1 MSIIAKTRRM
11 LRIGRLERNQL
22 DRSISKEVLLSLSW
36 LRGYVIS
43 RMLRPQMKL
52 PRLSFFSAA
61 VVCFNF
67 VASAHAQQSRAE
79 RVAEIQAALRDGKL
93 EGWLFY
99 DFRHSDPLAYR
110 ILKLDEK
117 MFVSRRWFYYVPALG
132 EPVKIVQSIEQFKLD
147 SLPGRKLVFRGWQE
161 LHARLK
167 EVLGPAENES
177 KRRIAMQ
184 YSPMNDIP
192 YISRVDAGTI
202 ELVRSLEVEP
212 VTSAE
217 LVQRFEAVF
226 SPAQHQMHVEAS
238 DKMHRIIQEAFA
250 EIARRIRASEP
261 TTEWDI
267 AQFMLRRY
275 AEEGM
280 EQEPMIIAVNAN
292 AANPHY
298 MPTKDK
304 NSPIKRGDFVL
315 IDAATNLDK
324 PDAVATD
331 QTWTGYVGE
340 TVPDEYTRIFN
351 IVREARDSAVDF
363 VRKNIRA
370 GKSIRGAEVD
380 DVSRGVITR
389 AGFGEQFTHRTG
401 HSIGEET
408 HGNGVN
414 IDDFETRDSRRIIP
428 GICFSIEPGIYLEG
442 KFGVRS
448 EINVYVSDK
457 DIEITGRPIQTE
469 IIAILKTPSGP
480 SRERH

>member
-1 MSIIAKTRRM
+1 VSSIKSASPSDK
-11 LRIGRLERNQL
+11 
-22 DRSISKEVLLSLSW
+22 W
-36 LRGYVIS
+36 LIFQYQVKS
-43 RMLRPQMKL
+43 QHT
-52 PRLSFFSAA
+52 SVFAA
-61 VVCFNF
+61 FILGLTF
-67 VASAHAQQSRAE
+67 VGSMRAQQSPAE
-79 RVAEIQAALRDGKL
+79 RVAQIQAALREAKL
-93 EGWLFY
+93 DGWLFY
-99 DFRHSDPLAYR
+99 DFRHSDQLAYR
-110 ILKLDEK
+110 ILKLDEN
-117 MFVSRRWFYYVPALG
+117 MFASRRWFYYIPVSG

-147 SLPGRKLVFRGWQE
+147 SLPGKKLVFRGWQE
-161 LHARLK
+161 LHARLR
-167 EVLGPAENES
+167 EVLGAVPGES
-177 KRRIAMQ
+177 KRHIAMQ

-202 ELVRSLEVEP
+202 ELVRSFGVEP

-238 DKMHRIIQEAFA
+238 DKMHRIIQEAFG
-250 EIARRIRASEP
+250 EIARRIRANEA

-275 AEEGM
+275 SEEGM
-280 EQEPMIIAVNAN
+280 QQEPMIVAVNAN
-292 AANPHY
+292 SANPHY
-298 MPTKDK
+298 MPTKEK
-304 NSPIKRGDFVL
+304 NSPIRPGDFVL
-315 IDAATNLDK
+315 IDAATKLNK
-324 PDAVATD
+324 PEAVATD

-340 TVPDEYTRIFN
+340 RVPEEYSRIFN

-428 GICFSIEPGIYLEG
+428 GVCFSIEPGIYLEG

-457 DIEITGRPIQTE
+457 DIEVTGQPIQTE
-469 IIAILKTPSGP
+469 VIAILKTP
-480 SRERH
+480 

>member
-1 MSIIAKTRRM
+1 MKASDFSILTAGI
-11 LRIGRLERNQL
+11 
-22 DRSISKEVLLSLSW
+22 
-36 LRGYVIS
+36 
-43 RMLRPQMKL
+43 
-52 PRLSFFSAA
+52 LSFTLIS
-61 VVCFNF
+61 
-67 VASAHAQQSRAE
+67 SMHAQQSPEE
-79 RVAEIQAALRDGKL
+79 RVAEIQAALREAKL
-93 EGWLFY
+93 DGWLFY

-117 MFVSRRWFYYVPALG
+117 MFASRRWFYYVPPSG

-147 SLPGRKLVFRGWQE
+147 SLPGKKLVFRGWQE
-161 LHARLK
+161 LHARLR
-167 EVLGPAENES
+167 EVLGAATKGS
-177 KRRIAMQ
+177 KSRIAMQ

-192 YISRVDAGTI
+192 YISRVDAGTF
-202 ELVRSLEVEP
+202 ELVRSFGIEP

-250 EIARRIRASEP
+250 EIARRIRANEP

-275 AEEGM
+275 SEEGM
-280 EQEPMIIAVNAN
+280 QQEPMIVAVNAN

-298 MPTKDK
+298 MPTKEK
-304 NSPIKRGDFVL
+304 NSAIKRGDFVL
-315 IDAATNLDK
+315 IDAATKLNK

-340 TVPDEYTRIFN
+340 SVPEEFSRIFS
-351 IVREARDSAVDF
+351 IVREARDSAVDL

-370 GKSIRGAEVD
+370 GKPIRGAEVD
-380 DVSRGVITR
+380 DLSRGVITR

-414 IDDFETRDSRRIIP
+414 IDDFETRDSRRIIR
-428 GICFSIEPGIYLEG
+428 GVCFSIEPGIYFEG

-457 DIEITGRPIQTE
+457 DIEVTGQPIQTE
-469 IIAILKTPSGP
+469 VIPILKA
-480 SRERH
+480 R

>member
-1 MSIIAKTRRM
+1 MIRRT
-11 LRIGRLERNQL
+11 
-22 DRSISKEVLLSLSW
+22 
-36 LRGYVIS
+36 
-43 RMLRPQMKL
+43 MKP
-52 PRLSFFSAA
+52 PRLSLFAA
-61 VVCFNF
+61 GVVCFTF
-67 VASAHAQQSRAE
+67 IPSMHAQQSPAE
-79 RVAEIQAALRDGKL
+79 RVAEIQAALRDAKL
-93 EGWLFY
+93 DGWLFY

-110 ILKLDEK
+110 ILKLDEN
-117 MFVSRRWFYYVPALG
+117 MLASRRWFYYVPASG

-147 SLPGRKLVFRGWQE
+147 SLPGRKVVFRGWQE
-161 LHARLK
+161 LHARLRQ
-167 EVLGPAENES
+167 VLAPAAKES
-177 KRRIAMQ
+177 KSRIAMQ

-202 ELVRSLEVEP
+202 ELVRSFGVEP

-250 EIARRIRASEP
+250 EIARRIRANEP

-267 AQFMLRRY
+267 AQFMQRRY
-275 AEEGM
+275 SEEGM
-280 EQEPMIIAVNAN
+280 QQEPMIVAVNAN
-292 AANPHY
+292 TANPHY
-298 MPTKDK
+298 MPTKEK
-304 NSPIKRGDFVL
+304 NSAIRRGDFVL
-315 IDAATNLDK
+315 IDAATKLNK

-340 TVPDEYTRIFN
+340 TVPDDYSRIFN
-351 IVREARDSAVDF
+351 IVREARDSAIDF
-363 VRKNIRA
+363 VRKNT
-370 GKSIRGAEVD
+370 GKPIRGAEVD

-389 AGFGEQFTHRTG
+389 AGFGDQFTHRTG

-428 GICFSIEPGIYLEG
+428 GVCFSIEPGIYLEG

-457 DIEITGRPIQTE
+457 DIEVTGQPIQTE
-469 IIAILKTPSGP
+469 IIAILKT
-480 SRERH
+480 R

>member
-1 MSIIAKTRRM
+1 MDPATFFIELKRR
-11 LRIGRLERNQL
+11 
-22 DRSISKEVLLSLSW
+22 KF
-36 LRGYVIS
+36 Y
-43 RMLRPQMKL
+43 
-52 PRLSFFSAA
+52 FFAAA
-61 VVCFNF
+61 VLCFIF
-67 VASAHAQQSRAE
+67 AGSMHAQQTPAE
-79 RVAEIQAALRDGKL
+79 RVAEIQSALRDAKL
-93 EGWLFY
+93 DGWLFY

-110 ILKLDEK
+110 ILKLEEK
-117 MFVSRRWFYYVPALG
+117 MWASRRWFYYIPASG

-147 SLPGRKLVFRGWQE
+147 SLPGRKLVFRGWKE
-161 LHARLK
+161 LHERLR
-167 EVLGPAENES
+167 EVLGAKGS
-177 KRRIAMQ
+177 KKRIAMQ

-202 ELVRSLEVEP
+202 ELVRSFGVEP

-217 LVQRFEAVF
+217 LVQKFEAVF
-226 SPAQHQMHVEAS
+226 SPEQHQMHVEAS

-250 EIARRIRASEP
+250 EIARRIRANEP

-275 AEEGM
+275 SEEGM
-280 EQEPMIIAVNAN
+280 EQEPMIVAVNAN

-315 IDAATNLDK
+315 IDAATKFNK

-340 TVPDEYTRIFN
+340 TVPEEYTRIFN
-351 IVREARDSAVDF
+351 IVRKARDSAVDF
-363 VRKNIRA
+363 VRKNVRA
-370 GKSIRGAEVD
+370 GKPIHGAEVD

-414 IDDFETRDSRRIIP
+414 IDDFETRDSRPIIP
-428 GICFSIEPGIYLEG
+428 GVCFSIEPGIYLEG

-457 DIEITGRPIQTE
+457 DIEVTGQPIQTE
-469 IIAILKTPSGP
+469 IIPILKK
-480 SRERH
+480 

>member
-1 MSIIAKTRRM
+1 MRA
-11 LRIGRLERNQL
+11 E
-22 DRSISKEVLLSLSW
+22 
-36 LRGYVIS
+36 
-43 RMLRPQMKL
+43 
-52 PRLSFFSAA
+52 
-61 VVCFNF
+61 
-67 VASAHAQQSRAE
+67 QSPAE
-79 RVAEIQAALRDGKL
+79 RVAEIQAALREAKL
-93 EGWLFY
+93 DGWLFY

-117 MFVSRRWFYYVPALG
+117 MFASRRWFYYVPASG

-161 LHARLK
+161 LHARLR
-167 EVLGPAENES
+167 EVLAPDPLAYRILKLDEKMFASRRWFYYVPASGEPVKIVQSIEQFKLDSLPGRKLVFRGWQELHARLREVLAPAAKES

-202 ELVRSLEVEP
+202 ELVRSFGVEP

-226 SPAQHQMHVEAS
+226 SPEQHQMHVEAS

-250 EIARRIRASEP
+250 EIARRIRADEP

-275 AEEGM
+275 KEEGM
-280 EQEPMIIAVNAN
+280 EQEPMIVAVNAN

-298 MPTKDK
+298 MPTKEK

-315 IDAATNLDK
+315 IDAATKLNK

-340 TVPDEYTRIFN
+340 SVPEEYSRIFN

-370 GKSIRGAEVD
+370 GKPIRGAEVD

-428 GICFSIEPGIYLEG
+428 GVCFSIEPGIYLEG

-457 DIEITGRPIQTE
+457 DIEVTGQPIQTE
-469 IIAILKTPSGP
+469 IIPILKT
-480 SRERH
+480 R

>member
-1 MSIIAKTRRM
+1 MTTHK
-11 LRIGRLERNQL
+11 
-22 DRSISKEVLLSLSW
+22 RSSLALLVLCCTLISS
-36 LRGYVIS
+36 
-43 RMLRPQMKL
+43 M
-52 PRLSFFSAA
+52 
-61 VVCFNF
+61 
-67 VASAHAQQSRAE
+67 HAEQSPAE
-79 RVAEIQAALRDGKL
+79 RVTEIQAALRDAKL
-93 EGWLFY
+93 DGWLFY

-117 MFVSRRWFYYVPALG
+117 MFASRRWFYYVPDSG

-147 SLPGRKLVFRGWQE
+147 SLPGKKLVFRGWRE
-161 LHARLK
+161 LNDRLREALTPSAK
-167 EVLGPAENES
+167 ES

-192 YISRVDAGTI
+192 YVSRVDAGTI
-202 ELVRSLEVEP
+202 ELVRSLGVEP

-226 SPAQHQMHVEAS
+226 SPEQHQMHVEAS

-250 EIARRIRASEP
+250 EIARRIRADEP

-275 AEEGM
+275 KEEGM
-280 EQEPMIIAVNAN
+280 EEEPMIVAVNAN
-292 AANPHY
+292 TANPHY
-298 MPTKDK
+298 MPTKEK

-315 IDAATNLDK
+315 IDAATKLTK
-324 PDAVATD
+324 PEAVATD

-340 TVPDEYTRIFN
+340 AVPEEYTRIFN
-351 IVREARDSAVDF
+351 IVREARDSDVDF
-363 VRKNIRA
+363 LRKNVRA
-370 GKSIRGAEVD
+370 GKPIRGAEVD

-428 GICFSIEPGIYLEG
+428 GVCFSIEPGIYMEG

-457 DIEITGRPIQTE
+457 DVEVTGQPIQTE
-469 IIAILKTPSGP
+469 IIPILKA
-480 SRERH
+480 R